1 VPWCTDNIT
10 WNNIVFRTLKDGH
23 LAEISAAEQMEFL
36 QIFHLENLS
45 ASLPASQRM
54 DAFFFSILKE
64 LHARYQND
72 NQIMDSLLGG
82 PMVDAP
88 HWSNF
93 NQYQLEQHLKQLEPV
108 VV

>member
-1 VPWCTDNIT
+1 
-10 WNNIVFRTLKDGH
+10 
-23 LAEISAAEQMEFL
+23 MEFL
-36 QIFHLENLS
+36 QVFHLEHL
-45 ASLPASQRM
+45 AVDATTGQRL

-64 LHARYQND
+64 LHARYQNN

-82 PMVDAP
+82 PMTAAP

-93 NQYQLEQHLKQLEPV
+93 NQYQVEQHLKQLNPV